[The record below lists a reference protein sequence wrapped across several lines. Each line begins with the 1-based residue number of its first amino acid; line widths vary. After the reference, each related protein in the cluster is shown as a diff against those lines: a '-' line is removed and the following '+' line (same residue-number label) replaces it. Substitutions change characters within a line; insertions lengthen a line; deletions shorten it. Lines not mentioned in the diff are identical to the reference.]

1 MTTKVLL
8 FNLAKKKMTL
18 RKKLYNFRTSK
29 NITFD
34 KLAFELDISKTAIVK
49 WEADKAK
56 PSIDNLLK
64 LCDYY
69 QTDVYELLQDVSN
82 VNFSGAKFKG
92 SSYAAFAQNFTVNNT
107 TSPEIIASIQDNQK
121 KITDVLSL
129 QNELIVKLLAK

>member
-1 MTTKVLL
+1 
-8 FNLAKKKMTL
+8 MTL
-18 RKKLYNFRTSK
+18 GKKLYNFRTAK

-92 SSYAAFAQNFTVNNT
+92 NSYVIYPNNST
-107 TSPEIIASIQDNQK
+107 INYSNSPEIIESIQENQK
-121 KITDVLSL
+121 KITDILSL
-129 QNELIVKLLAK
+129 QNELIIKLLEK

>member
-1 MTTKVLL
+1 
-8 FNLAKKKMTL
+8 MTL
-18 RKKLYNFRTSK
+18 GRKLYNFRTAK

-34 KLAFELDISKTAIVK
+34 KLALELDISKTAIVK

-82 VNFSGAKFKG
+82 VNFSAAKFKG
-92 SSYAAFAQNFTVNNT
+92 NSYVIYPSNSTINYSN
-107 TSPEIIASIQDNQK
+107 SPEIIQSIQDNQK
-121 KITDVLSL
+121 KITDILSI

>member
-1 MTTKVLL
+1 
-8 FNLAKKKMTL
+8 MTL
-18 RKKLYNFRTSK
+18 GRKLYNFRTAK

-34 KLAFELDISKTAIVK
+34 KLALELDISKTAIVK

-56 PSIDNLLK
+56 PSIDSLLK

-82 VNFSGAKFKG
+82 VNFSAAKFKG
-92 SSYAAFAQNFTVNNT
+92 NSYVIYPSNSTINYSN
-107 TSPEIIASIQDNQK
+107 SPEIIQSIQDNQK
-121 KITDVLSL
+121 KITDILSI